1 MVLLAIW
8 RRLSNINADGF
19 TIFFFYLQNE
29 ILCIKNIIVFSLV
42 PWLRHYTS
50 PDNTI
55 GEQFPQKRQTQND
68 IPSAIRGGLQ
78 SYCSTTYSMGGLNQM
93 WILKNS
99 KDLLE
104 YIQPRSLS
112 SCSSIKHLTSLLSTQ
127 IFSTKLVS
135 RRVKSYKRTRV
146 LRVLHTAIHCPVPA
160 EKSEDLKYQKYHL
173 AVTRF

>member
-55 GEQFPQKRQTQND
+55 GEQFPQKRQT
-68 IPSAIRGGLQ
+68 
-78 SYCSTTYSMGGLNQM
+78 
-93 WILKNS
+93 
-99 KDLLE
+99 
-104 YIQPRSLS
+104 
-112 SCSSIKHLTSLLSTQ
+112 
-127 IFSTKLVS
+127 
-135 RRVKSYKRTRV
+135 
-146 LRVLHTAIHCPVPA
+146 
-160 EKSEDLKYQKYHL
+160 
-173 AVTRF
+173 